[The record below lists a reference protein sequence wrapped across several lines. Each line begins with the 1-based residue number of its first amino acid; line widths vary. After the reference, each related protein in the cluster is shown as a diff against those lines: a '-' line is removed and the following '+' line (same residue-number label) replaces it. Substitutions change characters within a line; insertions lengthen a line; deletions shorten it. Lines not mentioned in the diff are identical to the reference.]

1 MPMHTSD
8 SQSRSSVTA
17 DELPSG
23 ALPAPVRL
31 GLSYRTKLVLGICS
45 LVFVTGATIT
55 WLTQR
60 SARASTEVLV
70 ESLFR
75 EVSGHAVSHTRSFVM
90 RARPLVE
97 SLQQLGENGL
107 ALDDSD

>member
-1 MPMHTSD
+1 MQAND
-8 SQSRSSVTA
+8 SQPPASA
-17 DELPSG
+17 GDDPPPAL
-23 ALPAPVRL
+23 LPAPAPARL
-31 GLSYRTKLVLGICS
+31 GLSYRMKLVLGVCG
-45 LVFVTGATIT
+45 LVVVTGATIT

-75 EVSGHAVSHTRSFVM
+75 EVSGHAVSHTRSFVT

-97 SLQQLGENGL
+97 SLQQLGENG
-107 ALDDSD
+107 